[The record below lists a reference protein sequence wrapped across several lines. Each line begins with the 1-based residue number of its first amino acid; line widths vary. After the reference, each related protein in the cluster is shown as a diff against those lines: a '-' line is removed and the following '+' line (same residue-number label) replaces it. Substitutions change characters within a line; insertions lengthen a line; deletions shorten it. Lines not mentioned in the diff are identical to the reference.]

1 MKTVYLV
8 QFENGTW
15 GYVLRPSV
23 STEVEGIQG
32 DGTVRAT
39 QRSGGV
45 DTTGYRYHY
54 IVLKPEGDDHD
65 LESMIDAGW
74 TETAQLNVDTGDF
87 ALAS

>member
-15 GYVLRPSV
+15 GYILRPSIT
-23 STEVEGIQG
+23 TEVEGING

-45 DTTGYRYHY
+45 DTTGYKYHY
-54 IVLKPEGDDHD
+54 LVLSDEWDDHD
-65 LESMIDAGW
+65 LDSMTDAGW
-74 TETAQLNVDTGDF
+74 TETGTLNVDTGDF